1 MWGVFC
7 EFKVRFSHSIA
18 RPWGLGGGCL
28 LWVQSRIYVLLFSN
42 AIFNH
47 IITAPDCIKT
57 LFLAIGISIIQG
69 RWSWTHLTFIMLII
83 ILVKL
88 HLLSSWT
95 KCPFCRPYLH
105 MNLFNWNVC
114 IVIENFSLTINQ
126 HYFSSFGH
134 FCHGL
139 FVPCRPLVR
148 QWWPSCRAPQHM
160 QRGRSRPST
169 RRQINCLLNW
179 PGGTGTSPG
188 HLINHRKENV

>member
-95 KCPFCRPYLH
+95 KCLFCRPYLH

-139 FVPCRPLVR
+139 LFLAGHWSDSGGRHAGLRSTCSEEGLDR
-148 QWWPSCRAPQHM
+148 QQEDKLTVCSTDQRAQGH
-160 QRGRSRPST
+160 
-169 RRQINCLLNW
+169 RQDI
-179 PGGTGTSPG
+179 
-188 HLINHRKENV
+188 